1 MTPGAQPGE
10 IGRAGTWRRLFHRD
24 HRAPVV
30 VLAGGVGLF
39 ATNTYVTTSLLPS
52 AVAEIGGEALY
63 AWTMTVFVV
72 AAVISSMLVSRSLDR
87 LGGRS
92 SYLLGFGVFTLGTV
106 VTAAAPT
113 MPVMLVGRG
122 VQGLAA
128 GLLAGLGFAVL
139 RLVLPESLWQRAV
152 ALMSAMWGVGNLLGP
167 VIGGFFAQ
175 IGWWRGAFV
184 FLAVASAGLAALTF
198 TALPASTRTRSAD
211 GHDERVPWLALM
223 LLAGAALLVS
233 IASIESSPAIVGA
246 LVCAAAAVA
255 ALFVIR
261 ERTTTGPRVLPE
273 ATYRGRSPLRWIYL
287 SIGVLTLASTIETFI
302 PLFGQR
308 LGGMSPLL
316 AGFLGAAI
324 SWGWTVGSIAS
335 SNVDGDRG
343 KKVVRVAG
351 PVTVSVGF
359 VGYGALQLAA
369 PSGAVQVGWYLAL
382 FVSGCGIGMAMAHW
396 LTAGLKVSAEP
407 REAAR
412 VSAGMNTAQL
422 IATAFGSALAG
433 LLVALG
439 GPGLLGSARV
449 LSFGYAVIGV
459 AAVAIAVREFAVAR
473 RFRADGEPA
482 SG

>member
-1 MTPGAQPGE
+1 MTPGQAPGN
-10 IGRAGTWRRLFHRD
+10 GQAGTWRRLFHRD
-24 HRAPVV
+24 HRAPVI

-52 AVAEIGGEALY
+52 AVAEIGGEKLY

-72 AAVISSMLVSRSLDR
+72 SAVISSMLVSRSLER

-92 SYLLGFGVFTLGTV
+92 SYLLGFGVFAVGTV
-106 VTAAAPT
+106 ITAAAPT
-113 MPVMLVGRG
+113 MPVMLVGRC

-139 RLVLPESLWQRAV
+139 RLVLPEQLWQRAV

-184 FLAVASAGLAALTF
+184 FLAVGSVALAVLTL
-198 TALPASTRTRSAD
+198 TSLPAAASSRGESP
-211 GHDERVPWLALM
+211 GEGVPWLALV
-223 LLAGAALLVS
+223 LLASAALLVS
-233 IASIESSPAIVGA
+233 VASIESSPL
-246 LVCAAAAVA
+246 LVAVLVVAASGVAAA
-255 ALFVIR
+255 FVIR
-261 ERTTTGPRVLPE
+261 ERTTSGPRVLPE
-273 ATYRGRSPLRWIYL
+273 STYRGRSPLRWIYA
-287 SIGVLTLASTIETFI
+287 SIAVLTLASTIETFI

-308 LGGMSPLL
+308 LGGMSPLV

-343 KKVVRVAG
+343 KKLVRVAG
-351 PVTVSVGF
+351 PLTVSAGF
-359 VGYGALQLAA
+359 LGYGALQIAA
-369 PSGAVQVGWYLAL
+369 PSGAIQASWYLAL

-396 LTAGLKVSAEP
+396 LTAGLKVAAQP

-439 GPGLLGSARV
+439 GPSLLGSARV

-459 AAVAIAVREFAVAR
+459 VAVGIAVREFTVAR
-473 RFRADGEPA
+473 RFRAAPDTA
-482 SG
+482 